1 MVNNAEE
8 LKALIDDY
16 RAMVKRAEEIAQAW
30 HFNAEKIGYDG
41 DWLEIYGQEH
51 YRGYHSNE
59 VHSIPISWMFMDPK
73 QLDKAKEEKARA
85 DKIARQEWEKQKAER
100 EAAEAKAKD
109 RAEYERL
116 RPEAKN
122 KAVYERLRAKY
133 GN

>member
-1 MVNNAEE
+1 MVHNIEE

-30 HFNAEKIGYDG
+30 NFDAESIDYDG
-41 DWLEIYGQEH
+41 DWLDIYGQE
-51 YRGYHSNE
+51 YCMGYYSNE
-59 VHSIPISWMFMDPK
+59 AHSIPISWMFMDSE

-85 DKIARQEWEKQKAER
+85 DKIAQQEWEKQKAEQ
-100 EAAEAKAKD
+100 EAAEAEAKD

-116 RPEAKN
+116 R
-122 KAVYERLRAKY
+122 AKY